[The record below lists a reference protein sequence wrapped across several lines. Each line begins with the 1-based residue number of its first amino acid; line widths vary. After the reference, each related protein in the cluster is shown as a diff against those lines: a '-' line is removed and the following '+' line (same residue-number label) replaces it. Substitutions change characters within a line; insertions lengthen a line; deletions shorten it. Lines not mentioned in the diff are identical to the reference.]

1 MKARVIS
8 CILGASMAVFLFG
21 CVTGSMPGY
30 GYIPEPTV
38 NDVVDAVTTI
48 APALLPMSE
57 AEEIAIGQAIA
68 AEVAGRYG
76 VMRNNDLTRY
86 VNLVGKTVARK
97 SDRPE
102 LEYRFAVLDTDI
114 INSFACP
121 GGYIFITRG
130 ALEAMTTEA
139 ELAAVLAHEVAHVA
153 KKHIVKEIEQK
164 QFLEAGGTAAANYLD
179 ADPRIFNMA
188 TAHGTE
194 LLFKG
199 LSRTDEYQADKNG
212 IIYAA
217 EAGYDATGLV
227 SFLETLKNVAGS
239 DSTEGISM
247 LFSTHPDIDDRI
259 GRASSVISTR
269 GYDDAGGAVC
279 AERFADRI
287 GSLNSGESEPMGRGT
302 Q

>member
-1 MKARVIS
+1 MKTR
-8 CILGASMAVFLFG
+8 LFQCVVAGTALVLLSG
-21 CVTGSMPGY
+21 CVTGSVPGY

-38 NDVVDAVTTI
+38 GDVVDAVTTI
-48 APALLPMSE
+48 APALMPMSV
-57 AEEIAIGQAIA
+57 AEEVAIGKAIA

-76 VMRNNDLTRY
+76 VVRDSGLTRY

-114 INSFACP
+114 INSYACP

-130 ALEAMTTEA
+130 ALEAMNSEA

-153 KKHIVKEIEQK
+153 KKHIVKEIEHK
-164 QFLEAGGTAAANYLD
+164 EFLTAGSTAAANYLD

-188 TAHGTE
+188 TSHGTE

-199 LSRTDEYQADKNG
+199 LSRTDEYQADKYG
-212 IIYAA
+212 ITYAA
-217 EAGYDATGLV
+217 EAGYDAAGLV
-227 SFLETLKNVAGS
+227 SFLEVLRDKAGG
-239 DSTEGISM
+239 DAPEGVSL
-247 LFSTHPDIDDRI
+247 LFATHPDIDDRI
-259 GRASSVISTR
+259 DRANNTIDSK
-269 GYDDAGGAVC
+269 GYDEAGGATL
-279 AERFADRI
+279 AERFDRYI
-287 GSLNSGESEPMGRGT
+287 TPASSMGPG

>member
-1 MKARVIS
+1 
-8 CILGASMAVFLFG
+8 MAALLLSG
-21 CVTGSMPGY
+21 CVTGSIPGYYGY

-38 NDVVDAVTTI
+38 ADVVNAVNTI
-48 APALLPMSE
+48 APALMPMSE
-57 AEEIAIGQAIA
+57 AEEVAIGKAIA

-76 VMRNNDLTRY
+76 VVRDRDLTRY

-97 SDRPE
+97 SDRPN

-114 INSFACP
+114 INSYACP

-130 ALEAMTTEA
+130 ALEAMTSEA

-164 QFLEAGGTAAANYLD
+164 EFLEAGGTAAANYLN

-194 LLFKG
+194 LLFMG
-199 LSRTDEYQADKNG
+199 LSRTDEYQADKTG
-212 IIYAA
+212 IGYAND
-217 EAGYDATGLV
+217 AGYDAAGLI
-227 SFLETLKNVAGS
+227 SFLEVLKDTSES
-239 DSTEGISM
+239 DAPEGVSL
-247 LFSTHPDIDDRI
+247 LFATHPDIDDRI
-259 GRASSVISTR
+259 SRASSVISTK
-269 GYDDAGGAVC
+269 GYDEAGGEVLAD
-279 AERFADRI
+279 RFARHVTPVSTT
-287 GSLNSGESEPMGRGT
+287 GPGMYG